1 MPIRF
6 TEFLKVLNGDAV
18 DDQIIHELI
27 VNKVLYFAGLYNKKL
42 QDTEEWQERKRRFM
56 LQRDAIKEFAEIAEK
71 LSLRYLIV
79 KTFKLFPYV
88 PDDVDIL
95 VMDTNL
101 MSGVINELK
110 KRGYFIRK
118 IGTPEVTIRKVA
130 NKTYVDLDIHHKM
143 AAGNYIYYDAFTL
156 WRNRRKITI
165 DGYQIYVP
173 SPQDECVI
181 TMAHAVLKEFEILLS
196 DFLQNYLCIKQ
207 NYIEP
212 NYLSLTGHI
221 ETYKLIQKKISLIV
235 LDKIALPHWLQIW
248 EVVNVYLHN
257 LKHRMRRESYKPFL
271 ELVSSAGARGIK
283 KVFALRI

>member
-6 TEFLKVLNGDAV
+6 TEFLKVLSGEAV
-18 DDQIIHELI
+18 DDQIKHELI
-27 VNKVLYFAGLYNKKL
+27 ANKVLYFAGLYNKKL
-42 QDTEEWQERKRRFM
+42 QETEEWQERKRRLM

-95 VMDTNL
+95 IIDANL

-156 WRNRRKITI
+156 WQNHKKITI

-196 DFLQNYLCIKQ
+196 DFLQTYLCIKQ
-207 NYIEP
+207 NYITP
-212 NYLSLTGHI
+212 NYLTLTGHI
-221 ETYKLIQKKISLIV
+221 ETYRLIQKKISLTF
-235 LDKIALPHWLQIW
+235 LDKIAFPHRLKIW
-248 EVVNVYLHN
+248 EVVYVYLHN
-257 LKHRMRRESYKPFL
+257 LKHRMRREGFKPFL
-271 ELVSSAGARGIK
+271 EFVSSAGARGIK
-283 KVFALRI
+283 KVFALRV

>member
-6 TEFLKVLNGDAV
+6 TEFLKVLNEEAV
-18 DDQIIHELI
+18 DDQIKNELT

-42 QDTEEWQERKRRFM
+42 QNTEEWQERKRRLM

-95 VMDTNL
+95 IIDINL
-101 MSGVINELK
+101 MSDLINELK

-143 AAGNYIYYDAFTL
+143 AAGNFIYYDAFTL
-156 WRNRRKITI
+156 WQNYRKITI
-165 DGYQIYVP
+165 DGCQIYVP

-196 DFLQNYLCIKQ
+196 DFLQTYLCIKQ

-212 NYLSLTGHI
+212 NYLFRTGHI
-221 ETYKLIQKKISLIV
+221 ETYKLIQKKISLIL
-235 LDKIALPHWLQIW
+235 LDKIALPHRFQIW
-248 EVVNVYLHN
+248 EVVYVYLHN
-257 LKHRMRRESYKPFL
+257 LKYRMRKEGYKPFL
-271 ELVSSAGARGIK
+271 ELVDSSGAKGIK
-283 KVFALRI
+283 KIFTLRI

>member
-6 TEFLKVLNGDAV
+6 TEFLKVLNGEAV
-18 DDQIIHELI
+18 DDQIKNELI

-42 QDTEEWQERKRRFM
+42 QDTEEWQERKRRLV

-71 LSLRYLIV
+71 LGLRYIII

-95 VMDTNL
+95 IIDTNL
-101 MSGVINELK
+101 MSGLINELK

-143 AAGNYIYYDAFTL
+143 AAGNYIYYDIFTL
-156 WRNRRKITI
+156 WQNHKKLII

-173 SPQDECVI
+173 SPQDECII

-196 DFLQNYLCIKQ
+196 DFLQIYLCIKQ

-221 ETYKLIQKKISLIV
+221 ETYKLVQKKISLTF
-235 LDKIALPHWLQIW
+235 LDKIAFPYRLKIW
-248 EVVNVYLHN
+248 EVVYVYLHN
-257 LKHRMRRESYKPFL
+257 LKHRMRREGYKPFL
-271 ELVSSAGARGIK
+271 EFVSSAGARGIK
-283 KVFALRI
+283 KVFTLRV

>member
-6 TEFLKVLNGDAV
+6 TEFLKVLNGEAV

-42 QDTEEWQERKRRFM
+42 QGTEEWQERKRRFM

-71 LSLRYLIV
+71 LGLRYIIV

-95 VMDTNL
+95 IIDINL

-196 DFLQNYLCIKQ
+196 DFLQIYLCIKQ

-235 LDKIALPHWLQIW
+235 LDKIALPHRLQIW

>member
-42 QDTEEWQERKRRFM
+42 QDTEDWQERKRRFM

-71 LSLRYLIV
+71 LGLRYIIV

-143 AAGNYIYYDAFTL
+143 AAGNFIYYDAFTL
-156 WRNRRKITI
+156 WLNRRKITI

-181 TMAHAVLKEFEILLS
+181 TIAHAVLKEFEILLS
-196 DFLQNYLCIKQ
+196 DFLQTYLCIKQ
-207 NYIEP
+207 NYIET

-235 LDKIALPHWLQIW
+235 LDKIALPHRLQIW

-283 KVFALRI
+283 KVFTLRI